1 MFGPYTLHLGRQSG
15 TVTSINHSLILNE
28 FLIKN
33 DNGYLQ
39 VSPIFDMTGVFMISL
54 ALVADAIIGNHYSLV
69 I

>member
-1 MFGPYTLHLGRQSG
+1 MFGPYTLHPGRQSG
-15 TVTSINHSLILNE
+15 AVTSINHSLILNG

-33 DNGYLQ
+33 DTGYLQ